1 VSQNGAR
8 SIPNPGGGDEGALR
22 RLDFKELFESAPG
35 CYLVLDPELTIV
47 AASDAYLASTMTKRD
62 DIVGRHVFAVFP
74 DNVAEPGATGVSNL
88 QASFDRVLR
97 DAKPDTVAVQKFDIR
112 RPESEGGGFEVRYW
126 SPVNSPVVRE
136 DGSVAFIINRVED
149 VTAFVRLKQVE
160 ADQDRVTASLQER
173 TAQMEIDIIRRSE
186 ELQEANRALRA
197 VIDAAADAYVGMD
210 RSGSITDWNRQA
222 EATFGWRDDEVLG
235 RSLADTIIPPQHRQ
249 AHRDGLAR
257 FVATGEA
264 QILNQR
270 IEITAAD
277 RHGREFP
284 VELTVWAT
292 GESSDSVRFSAF
304 VHDIS
309 ERRTHQDALRD
320 SETKHR
326 RLAEQ
331 LAVAQ
336 EIGGIGSWE
345 WDIAADRVIWSN
357 ELCHLFGVEPGRE
370 PLTYEHYLASVH
382 PGDRASV
389 DAAIQEAF
397 ATGQSFGFDH
407 RVALPDASIR
417 IIRARGEVTLGDA
430 GAPVY
435 MAGTAQDVTDS
446 EMAAIA
452 RETIERNRNDELR
465 LQLAA
470 IVDSS
475 NDAILSKTLDG
486 IILSWNRAAEN
497 LYGYT
502 AEEMIGKP
510 VSVLLP
516 ADHPHEVDHILSKV
530 RQGQAVEHFESRRV
544 RKDGSIVPVSLTISP
559 VRDASGNVV
568 AASAIA
574 RDITERNRRR
584 DLEASREQAL
594 ESSRLKSEFLAMMS
608 HEIRTPM
615 NGVIGMVD
623 LLLDTGLDAEQRKY
637 SEAVRNSGQA
647 LLTIL
652 NDILDFSKIDAGHLE
667 LEETDFDFAAVVE
680 EVVELLA
687 VGANDKGLE
696 LVTAIEPDIA
706 TLTRGDPG
714 RLRQV
719 LMNLA
724 GNAIKF
730 TDTGNVVIAVTT
742 STTGTD
748 ADIESVEAR
757 FEVRDTGIGIP
768 PDVQATLFDSFT
780 QADASTS
787 RRYGGTGL
795 GLAISRRLVELMGGT
810 IAVNSAPGRGSTF
823 SFNLP
828 LRRADDRVSP
838 HPGRGG
844 APQSETTGSESD
856 KGLRLPG
863 EMRILVADDHEVNQ
877 LLATLLLE
885 KAGYRVD
892 VVADGAEVIAAV
904 SRGHYDAVLMDC
916 QMPVIDGY
924 AAAAEIRRREAGA
937 TRIPII
943 AVTASVLKG
952 DAERALAAGMDA
964 HIAKPIDRQELY
976 GALTRLLSG
985 TDRASTTG
993 PAPQNSVAGGY
1004 LDEGTLHELIE
1015 LDGTGDA
1022 FRELAGLFIED
1033 APARTEDLAKAA
1045 AGRDA
1050 QSVAAAA
1057 HVIRG
1062 SAGTFGAG
1070 ALTQLTATIEAEAR
1084 AGNLPFPGDVIS
1096 VREALNGT
1104 MARLRQE
1111 IGADKP

>member
-1 VSQNGAR
+1 
-8 SIPNPGGGDEGALR
+8 
-22 RLDFKELFESAPG
+22 
-35 CYLVLDPELTIV
+35 
-47 AASDAYLASTMTKRD
+47 
-62 DIVGRHVFAVFP
+62 VGRQVFAVFP
-74 DNVAEPGATGVSNL
+74 DNVDELGATGVSNL

-112 RPESEGGGFEVRYW
+112 RPQSEGGGFEVRYW
-126 SPVNSPVVRE
+126 SPVNSPVLSE

-149 VTAFVRLKQVE
+149 VTDFVLLKQRE
-160 ADQDRVTASLQER
+160 ADQHRITANLQQR
-173 TAQMEIDIIRRSE
+173 SAQMEIDVIQRSE
-186 ELQEANRALRA
+186 ELQEANRKLRA

-210 RSGSITDWNRQA
+210 RSGCITDWNRQA
-222 EATFGWRDDEVLG
+222 EAIFGWRVDEVLA
-235 RSLADTIIPPQHRQ
+235 RSLADTIIPAQHRQ
-249 AHRDGLAR
+249 THRDGLAR

-264 QILNQR
+264 HILNQR
-270 IEITAAD
+270 IEITAID

-292 GESSDSVRFSAF
+292 GDSSDSVRFSAF

-309 ERRTHQDALRD
+309 ERRTHQDALRE

-331 LAVAQ
+331 LVVAQ

-345 WDIAADRVIWSN
+345 WDIAADQVKWSN
-357 ELCHLFGVEPGRE
+357 QLCRLFGVEPGRH
-370 PLTYEHYLASVH
+370 PLTYEDYLAAVH
-382 PGDRASV
+382 PDDRASV
-389 DAAIQEAF
+389 DAAIREAL

-417 IIRARGEVTLGDA
+417 IVRARGEVTLGDA
-430 GAPVY
+430 GAAVY
-435 MAGTAQDVTDS
+435 MAGTAQNVTDS

-452 RETIERNRNDELR
+452 RDTIERNRSDELR
-465 LQLAA
+465 YQLAA

-475 NDAILSKTLDG
+475 NDAIVSMTLDG
-486 IILSWNRAAEN
+486 VILSWNRAAEN

-502 AEEMIGKP
+502 DEEMIGKP
-510 VSVLLP
+510 VSTLLP
-516 ADHPHEVDHILSKV
+516 ADRPHEIDHILAKV
-530 RQGQAVEHFESRRV
+530 RRGEAVENLESLRV
-544 RKDGSIVPVSLTISP
+544 RKDGSTVPVSLTISS
-559 VRDASGNVV
+559 VRDASGSVV
-568 AASAIA
+568 AVSAIA
-574 RDITERNRRR
+574 RDVTERNRQR
-584 DLEASREQAL
+584 DLEAASEQAL

-615 NGVIGMVD
+615 NGVIGMAE
-623 LLLDTGLDAEQRKY
+623 LLLDTGLEAEQRKY
-637 SEAVRNSGQA
+637 AEAVRNSGQA

-667 LEETDFDFAAVVE
+667 LEETDFDLATVVE

-687 VGANDKGLE
+687 TGANDKELE

-706 TLTRGDPG
+706 TLVRGDPG

-730 TDTGNVVIAVTT
+730 TDTGKVVIAAATRTT
-742 STTGTD
+742 NAATD
-748 ADIESVEAR
+748 ADIASVEAR

-810 IAVNSAPGRGSTF
+810 IAVHSAPGQGSTF

-828 LRRADDRVSP
+828 LRPADGRASAR
-838 HPGRGG
+838 PGRHAG
-844 APQSETTGSESD
+844 QRSETAGPLSD
-856 KGLRLPG
+856 KRLLPG
-863 EMRILVADDHEVNQ
+863 GMRILVADDNEVNQ
-877 LLATLLLE
+877 LLARLLLE
-885 KAGYRVD
+885 TAGYRVD
-892 VVADGAEVIAAV
+892 VVADGVEVIAAV
-904 SRGHYDAVLMDC
+904 SRDHYDAVLMDC

-924 AAAAEIRRREAGA
+924 AAAEEIRRREAGA

-952 DAERALAAGMDA
+952 DVERSLSAGMDA
-964 HIAKPIDRQELY
+964 HIAKPIDRDELY
-976 GALTRLLSG
+976 RALNRLLSG
-985 TDRASTTG
+985 TERTTTAG
-993 PAPQNSVAGGY
+993 PTPQNSVAEGR
-1004 LDEGTLHELIE
+1004 LDQGALDQLIE
-1015 LDGTGDA
+1015 IDGTGDA
-1022 FRELAGLFIED
+1022 FRELARLFIAD
-1033 APARTEDLAKAA
+1033 APARAEELAKAA

-1050 QSVAAAA
+1050 QGVAAAA
-1057 HVIRG
+1057 HMIRG

-1070 ALTQLTATIEAEAR
+1070 ALTQLTATIEEDAR
-1084 AGNLPFPGDVIS
+1084 AGTVPLPGDVIS
-1096 VREALNGT
+1096 VGEALHGAV
-1104 MARLRQE
+1104 ARLRQE
-1111 IGADKP
+1111 IGADES